1 MLFYILS
8 PPFLLYLLPRTVL
21 SLNIQE
27 CAHVDDVGRR
37 WCWKWMMLEVDDVGR
52 RWRWKVITSDGGG
65 MWTPSPSWLTLSDWR
80 VGNTWRYPGR
90 LGPGCATSLTQ
101 NASPD
106 SRYWEGW
113 LSYTEKSW
121 DCTPNVLHLSLYFR
135 MFWPMAIQN
144 YATIVHL
151 LSKNCNVQKKFNTVL
166 KWLNR
171 HFYIGGRKYVAQE
184 SWVETA

>member
-1 MLFYILS
+1 VSLSSSSDHICMLFYILS
-8 PPFLLYLLPRTVL
+8 PPFLLYLMPRTVL

-65 MWTPSPSWLTLSDWR
+65 MWTPSPSWLTLSDWH

-151 LSKNCNVQKKFNTVL
+151 LSKNCNVQK
-166 KWLNR
+166 
-171 HFYIGGRKYVAQE
+171 
-184 SWVETA
+184 